1 VPPAP
6 TASSSPSTPNAD
18 GGVTHPD
25 AGLAPADA
33 GVSLPGWTLVWQDEF
48 DGPEIDPSKWVF
60 ETKKPGWVNHELEAY
75 TGNRPENARIEDGHL
90 IIEARHDNFEGNE
103 YTSGRIRTEGKASWQ
118 TGRFEAKIQLPGG
131 LGSWPAFWLMPDDQT
146 NGWPACG
153 EIDIMEEVGFDPDT
167 IHATTHS
174 TAYNWKSA
182 TQRTAT
188 TTASGATLR
197 DHVYAME
204 WFDDRI
210 DVFVD
215 GAKYFTSKNDGTG
228 EDAWPFDKKFH
239 IILNVA
245 IGGDWGGAQ
254 GVDPN
259 VWPRQMRVDYVRVY
273 RK

>member
-1 VPPAP
+1 VAPA
-6 TASSSPSTPNAD
+6 
-18 GGVTHPD
+18 
-25 AGLAPADA
+25 ADA
-33 GVSLPGWTLVWQDEF
+33 GVAPPGWTLVWQDEF
-48 DGPEIDPSKWVF
+48 DGPEIDESKWVF
-60 ETKKPGWVNHELEAY
+60 EKKQPGWVNHELEAY
-75 TGNRPENARIEDGHL
+75 TGNRRENARIEGGYL
-90 IIEARHDNFEGNE
+90 ILEARHDNFEGNE

-146 NGWPACG
+146 KGWPACG

-174 TAYNWKSA
+174 TAYNWKSS

-188 TTASGATLR
+188 ATASGAVTR

-210 DVFVD
+210 DVFLD
-215 GAKYFTSKNDGTG
+215 GVKYFTSKNDGTG